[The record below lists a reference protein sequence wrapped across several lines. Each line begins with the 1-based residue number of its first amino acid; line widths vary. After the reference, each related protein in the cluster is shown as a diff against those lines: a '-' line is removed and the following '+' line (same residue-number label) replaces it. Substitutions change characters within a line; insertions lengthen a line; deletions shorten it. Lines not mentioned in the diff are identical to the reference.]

1 MNQSGSNAHR
11 CSSESVH
18 LKYLHIIEGV
28 PSSGHATFGGSI
40 SDYLASYRAA
50 VTLIKSAEEQGT
62 LKPGMEIVGPAWGSC
77 SVAIAS
83 IAADRGYDLI
93 LTAPES
99 IGSEQKNLLSE
110 LGAHLVFTPATSGER
125 GAISRAEELAS
136 AEPGRRFLPHI
147 YQMPDGTP
155 RYGTPRYGT
164 TDDGGIPSYP
174 HGTIT
179 VSLSEAAAEGPAS
192 GVSHYTSHIRGRQS
206 C

>member
-1 MNQSGSNAHR
+1 MSQRENSISC
-11 CSSESVH
+11 CSSQAAH
-18 LKYLHIIEGV
+18 QTFLHIIEGQ
-28 PSSGHATFGGSI
+28 PMSGEATFGGSI

-50 VTLIKSAEEQGT
+50 MNLIKSAEEQGT

-77 SVAIAS
+77 SIAMAS
-83 IAADRGYDLI
+83 IAVDRGYELT

-99 IGSEQKNLLSE
+99 IGVEQKILLSK
-110 LGAHLVFTPATSGER
+110 LGVHVVLTPAVAGER

-164 TDDGGIPSYP
+164 TADGDIPSYP

-179 VSLSEAAAEGPAS
+179 VTLTEKAADTPSFGR
-192 GVSHYTSHIRGRQS
+192 SHYTSRIRGRQN
-206 C
+206 